1 MLEERKSNASSLEQ
15 LWRNCQWSWHFF
27 INSWLQ
33 MSQRLMDWKQKWPH
47 QLSPWRQETT
57 IACSSLFQTKGLK
70 ALGESI
76 SLFLSPKCPHAF
88 KCQCLSKGTSA
99 LLNQEELEQTDAYLQ
114 DQRNKLLPGLNW
126 VCSGA
131 RQHEDTVW
139 QEAMVRPSV
148 EAQRPERVHS
158 LHMGEQFP
166 LKWLLTNGRPNY
178 RQDWWVCLQC
188 WIYLSSFFSLWKQ
201 IFTHKN

>member
-1 MLEERKSNASSLEQ
+1 MKLAFLYKQLASNEPEINGLEAEMTSSAFTLTSGNYYCLLFPLSNKGTQRSWWVHFPIPITKS
-15 LWRNCQWSWHFF
+15 
-27 INSWLQ
+27 
-33 MSQRLMDWKQKWPH
+33 PH
-47 QLSPWRQETT
+47 
-57 IACSSLFQTKGLK
+57 G
-70 ALGESI
+70 
-76 SLFLSPKCPHAF
+76 F

-114 DQRNKLLPGLNW
+114 DQRNKLLPSLNW